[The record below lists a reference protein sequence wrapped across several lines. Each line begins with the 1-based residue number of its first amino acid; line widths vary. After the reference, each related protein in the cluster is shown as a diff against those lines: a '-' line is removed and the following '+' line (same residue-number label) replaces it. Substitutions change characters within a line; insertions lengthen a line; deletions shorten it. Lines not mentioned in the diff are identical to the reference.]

1 LWGENEKLCAADNDV
16 LCKPFTVEQIEY
28 ALFRME
34 KNKAAGPDS
43 IPIEFFQTC
52 WAIVKDDI
60 VELFNDF
67 HA

>member
-1 LWGENEKLCAADNDV
+1 V